1 MFVIIA
7 ALRPPIHSKHLGT
20 GAPHPNHQAP
30 RRLAIV
36 TTIAPPNTMFIA
48 SWNLEVSQTVWSI
61 VGAVVLVCA
70 IGALFL
76 KSRQFIVDTVS
87 ARLKDPAVISS
98 LSLLVKPDLVFD
110 EKGAVLVDR
119 GAWAAIKENGIIIT
133 KDTSDNITNGL
144 PITIR
149 IAFNKNLPTAP
160 LLTPIGPDVI
170 FVTSTRGNEF
180 EWVYT
185 LHYSKPKGTQ
195 HICGGPYISG
205 AFVLGVF

>member
-1 MFVIIA
+1 MRTFVLATIFG
-7 ALRPPIHSKHLGT
+7 PPSHSRYFGT
-20 GAPHPNHQAP
+20 GAPHENHQAP
-30 RRLAIV
+30 RAHETM
-36 TTIAPPNTMFIA
+36 TTIIIA
-48 SWNLEVSQTVWSI
+48 SWNLDIPQTVWSI
-61 VGAVVLVCA
+61 AGAIVLVCA

-76 KSRQFIVDTVS
+76 KSRKFIVDAVS
-87 ARLKDPAVISS
+87 EQLKDPSVVKS
-98 LSLLVKPDLVFD
+98 LALLVKPDLVFD

-133 KDTSDNITNGL
+133 KDTSDSITNGL

-185 LHYSKPKGTQ
+185 LHYSLRSDPDDIPCVRKYRLEL
-195 HICGGPYISG
+195 I
-205 AFVLGVF
+205 